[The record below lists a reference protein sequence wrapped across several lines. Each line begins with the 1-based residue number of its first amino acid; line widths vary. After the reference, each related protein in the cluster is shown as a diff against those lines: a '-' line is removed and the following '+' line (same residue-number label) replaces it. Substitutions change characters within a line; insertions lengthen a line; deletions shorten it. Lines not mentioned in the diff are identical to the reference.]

1 MSGGTARWHAGLGQ
15 RGIHADAR
23 AVLAAWAAPNESQEA
38 LRGTFIDL
46 LDAEPEGMFRHCQP
60 DHLTGSALIVRAGE
74 DAQGEVLLVHHSKA
88 GKWLQT
94 GGHCE
99 PTDMTL
105 RQAAL
110 REAREESGIDGLA
123 VDPVPLLL
131 SRHHVPFCGP
141 PPDGVHPGGGHHLDV
156 QFLVHAP
163 AGASVQ
169 INSDEDETRWFPL
182 DPNAVPEPTDQ
193 DVRDLI
199 AAATRRLRGTP

>member
-1 MSGGTARWHAGLGQ
+1 MPTLTRPWTNCSTGRMSLR
-15 RGIHADAR
+15 ADAR

-46 LDAEPEGMFRHCQP
+46 LDAEPDGMFRHCQP
-60 DHLTGSALIVRAGE
+60 DHLTGSALIVRTGVG
-74 DAQGEVLLVHHSKA
+74 AQGEVLLVHHSKA

-99 PTDMTL
+99 PTDTTL
-105 RQAAL
+105 SQAAL

-141 PPDGVHPGGGHHLDV
+141 PPDGGHHLDV

-169 INSDEDETRWFPL
+169 TNSGEDETRWFPL
-182 DPNAVPEPTDQ
+182 DPNAIPEPTDQ

-199 AAATRRLRGTP
+199 DAATRRLRGTP